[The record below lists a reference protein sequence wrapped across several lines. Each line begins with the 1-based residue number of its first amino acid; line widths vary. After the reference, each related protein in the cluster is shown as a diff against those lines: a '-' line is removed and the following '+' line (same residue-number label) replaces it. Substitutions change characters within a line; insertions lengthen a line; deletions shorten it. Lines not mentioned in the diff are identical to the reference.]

1 VVVGLDVAVATDEF
15 DDREVREGS
24 SVRRAS
30 GVEHRRTLP
39 RDTLE
44 LVEEPRLPDTGVSH
58 DRDGASGAAECPRE
72 RLHERAELGL
82 APDEARQAAR
92 GAAFEPGPQRPDA
105 EELIELDRF
114 RYALDARGPER
125 LEVEKP
131 RREGVR
137 PLADDDAAR
146 IGQALHALRES
157 DRMADGH
164 HVGVSG
170 AAHDDLPAVEPDAD
184 RETGSLLEPQPL
196 GVAAG
201 VGPHAER
208 RLGGAPPLRLGR
220 DRPREAG

>member
-1 VVVGLDVAVATDEF
+1 QREEMWQRVLEGTIERQHLPGHLLAPAPLVVVGLDVAVATDEF

-114 RYALDARGPER
+114 RY
-125 LEVEKP
+125 
-131 RREGVR
+131 
-137 PLADDDAAR
+137 
-146 IGQALHALRES
+146 
-157 DRMADGH
+157 
-164 HVGVSG
+164 
-170 AAHDDLPAVEPDAD
+170 
-184 RETGSLLEPQPL
+184 
-196 GVAAG
+196 
-201 VGPHAER
+201 
-208 RLGGAPPLRLGR
+208 
-220 DRPREAG
+220 